1 MNDGAMLTAL
11 KVNLG
16 IVTTVYDARLT
27 QLLQVAESY
36 LISEGASTLNTAD
49 IGDAE
54 LVIMYAAWLWRRRD
68 TMSGMPRMLELARN
82 NRVFREKMV

>member
-1 MNDGAMLTAL
+1 MLAGL

-16 IVTTVYDARLT
+16 IVTTVYDVRLT
-27 QLLQVAESY
+27 QLLQVAKSY
-36 LISEGASTLNTAD
+36 LISEGVSTLNTAD

-68 TMSGMPRMLELARN
+68 TMSAMPRMLELARN